1 MLKFR
6 GDEAVVWIDRVVL
19 SPGQVGL
26 VASLVQGQLDLSL
39 LLGCL
44 GCLGCPRGD
53 RIHGGL
59 YAKRFEQPQDFG
71 GDSLVDAQTAKGD
84 AAIAPMVKVGAP
96 AVIATGFARFA
107 TIGDM

>member
-1 MLKFR
+1 VLKFR

-44 GCLGCPRGD
+44 GCPRGD
-53 RIHGGL
+53 RIRPL
-59 YAKRFEQPQDFG
+59 RQ
-71 GDSLVDAQTAKGD
+71 
-84 AAIAPMVKVGAP
+84 
-96 AVIATGFARFA
+96 AV
-107 TIGDM
+107 

>member
-1 MLKFR
+1 MQGKAVAERRGQLKFR

-44 GCLGCPRGD
+44 GCPRGD

-59 YAKRFEQPQDFG
+59 YAKRFDRSSTVPSRKKLKGRDNPRVDG
-71 GDSLVDAQTAKGD
+71 GVALHVLD
-84 AAIAPMVKVGAP
+84 
-96 AVIATGFARFA
+96 
-107 TIGDM
+107 